1 MTALLRERIGLGTHE
16 LISIVGAGGKSMIL
30 FALGRELAAAG
41 NRVILTTTTMMA
53 ADQVSEPISWSDDA
67 AIVDAALRQGE
78 PLWVATGRLP
88 GKVTGPSPEA
98 VDRLF
103 TETAADHVIVE
114 ADGARSKS
122 IKAPAEHEPAIPD
135 GSTTVI
141 VVIGADA
148 MGRPLR
154 DVAHRPERVAA
165 MAGLSSDDP
174 LTVEAAA
181 EVLLNPNGGLKGVP
195 PNARVTITVT
205 KVTPTNRRGAVDL
218 STLVNQ
224 HPRVANVVLLDR
236 ADL

>member
-1 MTALLRERIGLGTHE
+1 
-16 LISIVGAGGKSMIL
+16 MIL
-30 FALGRELAAAG
+30 FTLGRELAETG
-41 NRVILTTTTMMA
+41 NRVIVTTTTMMA
-53 ADQVSEPISWSDDA
+53 AYQVSEPISWSDDA
-67 AIVDAALRQGE
+67 VIVDAALEPGK

-103 TETAADHVIVE
+103 AETAADHVIVE

-122 IKAPAEHEPAIPD
+122 IKAPAEHEPAIPG

-148 MGRPLR
+148 IGRPLR
-154 DVAHRPERVAA
+154 DVAHRPERVAV
-165 MAGLSSDDP
+165 MAGLSCDDS

-181 EVLLNPNGGLKGVP
+181 KVLLNPNGGLKGIP
-195 PNARVTITVT
+195 PKARVTIAVT
-205 KVTPTNRRGAVDL
+205 KVTPTNRQTAVNL
-218 STLVNQ
+218 SALVTQ
-224 HPRVANVVLLDR
+224 HPRIANVVLLDR